1 MKRAPALV
9 PSRLVT
15 REASVPLVDGAARL
29 AVIADTH
36 GRPHPRAAELVRA
49 LAPTAILHAGDIG
62 DLAVL
67 DTFAAIAPLVAVRGN
82 IDEHAPDLPDVVSID
97 LCSEGASA
105 YRIALLHIGV
115 YGAKVRGDAARI
127 AHAQGAKM
135 LVCGHSHVPF
145 VGRDKGLT
153 VFNPGSIGPRRFAL
167 PIVFGVIEIAAGRL
181 TVHHVDAETGDRWAP
196 PS

>member
-1 MKRAPALV
+1 MRATAVPPA
-9 PSRLVT
+9 RLVT
-15 REASVPLVDGAARL
+15 RQAEVSLVDGALRL
-29 AVIADTH
+29 VVIADTH

-67 DTFAAIAPLVAVRGN
+67 DTFGAIARVIAVRGN
-82 IDEHAPDLPDVVSID
+82 IDEHAPDLPDVVAID
-97 LCSEGASA
+97 VRSEDASVH
-105 YRIALLHIGV
+105 RIALLHIGV
-115 YGAKVRGDAARI
+115 YGAKVRGDAAKI

-167 PIVFGVIEIAAGRL
+167 PIVFGVIEIAEGRL
-181 TVHHVDAETGDRWAP
+181 TVHHVDAETGGRWAP
-196 PS
+196 PG